1 MNRINRSIKCAGI
14 VYGAVAFMLWGFMPL
29 YWNLLKE
36 VPSDELLAHRIV
48 WALVFMAIFLAAT
61 KKVRALKS
69 SFSNRKTILLVFLG
83 ALFNC
88 INWLVYIWA
97 INHSHVIEAS
107 MGYFINPLVA
117 ILLGVVVLKE
127 KLHALQIMA
136 LALAAIGVLISI
148 FAYGTVPWISL
159 ILAVSFA
166 LYGLIKKIVPLESS
180 VSLTIETAMMAPF
193 ALGYIL
199 LKQFSGTGSLGKISL
214 PNTLLLLCSGIA
226 TAIPL
231 LLFAKSAKRVNLSV
245 IGLLQ
250 YISPTIS
257 FLLGIFFFHEQ
268 FVGTNLVSYSFVWAA
283 IILFSLSNLQ
293 QFKLIGK
300 ERGKWNIKNQM

>member
-1 MNRINRSIKCAGI
+1 MNRITRSIKCAGI
-14 VYGAVAFMLWGFMPL
+14 FYGAAAFIIWGFMPL
-29 YWNLLKE
+29 YWNLVKE

-61 KKVRALKS
+61 KKFSALKS
-69 SFSNRKTILLVFLG
+69 SFSSRKTILLVFLG
-83 ALFNC
+83 ALVNC

-97 INHSHVIEAS
+97 VNHGHVLEAS

-127 KLHALQIMA
+127 KLHALQIVA
-136 LALAAIGVLISI
+136 LALAAIGVLISV
-148 FAYGTVPWISL
+148 FAYGTIPWISL

-166 LYGLIKKIVPLESS
+166 LYGLIKKVVPLESS

-199 LKQFSGTGSLGKISL
+199 FKQFSGTGSLGKINQ
-214 PNTLLLLCSGIA
+214 PITLLLLCSGIA

-245 IGLLQ
+245 VGLLQ

-257 FLLGIFFFHEQ
+257 FLLGIFAFHEQ
-268 FVGTNLVSYSFVWAA
+268 FVGTDFVSYSFVWVA
-283 IILFSLSNLQ
+283 IILFTLSNLQ
-293 QFKLIGK
+293 QFKLIWK
-300 ERGKWNIKNQM
+300 ER